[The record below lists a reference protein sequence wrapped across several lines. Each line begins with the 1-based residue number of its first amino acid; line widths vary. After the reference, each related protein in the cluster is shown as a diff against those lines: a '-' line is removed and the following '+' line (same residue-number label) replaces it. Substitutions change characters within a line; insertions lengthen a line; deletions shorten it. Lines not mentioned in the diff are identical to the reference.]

1 MLAIV
6 IETTFGVEWHLTADL
21 ALINANVRTMN
32 PLQPLAQ
39 AVAIKKNRILK
50 VGTNQEI
57 RTLIGKDTK
66 VISLDGKT
74 VVPGLIDTH
83 IHVADFGRCLMWL
96 DLSGADSIKTL
107 QSLLKEKAKQT
118 PVWKM
123 DCRSRLERE
132 SASKKNVS

>member
-1 MLAIV
+1 MK
-6 IETTFGVEWHLTADL
+6 ADL
-21 ALINANVRTMN
+21 ALINANIRTMN
-32 PLQPLAQ
+32 PLQPFAQ

-66 VISLDGKT
+66 VINLDGKT

-83 IHVADFGRCLMWL
+83 IHLADFGRCLMWL
-96 DLSGADSIKTL
+96 DLSGVRLHQDASMSSKRE
-107 QSLLKEKAKQT
+107 SKANSG
-118 PVWKM
+118 WKM

-132 SASKKNVS
+132 